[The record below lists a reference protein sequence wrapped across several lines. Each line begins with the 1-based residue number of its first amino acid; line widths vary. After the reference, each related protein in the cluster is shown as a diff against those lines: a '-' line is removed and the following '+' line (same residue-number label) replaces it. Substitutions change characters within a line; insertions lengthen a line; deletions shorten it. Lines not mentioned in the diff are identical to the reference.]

1 MSRPLALMLAALW
14 LPLLCPSPSRA
25 AANPLITTPPANSGP
40 AWSPAAD
47 PMLAASGFVEE
58 EFFIEG
64 TASAYLAPAP
74 LPSSGVW
81 AATPGATAP
90 YKTRILV
97 RRPADPKRFNGSVLV
112 EWLNVTAG
120 TDSAPDWTYARVE
133 ILRSGY
139 AWVGVSAQW
148 VGVESPAAPPF
159 PGAPR
164 PLVFFNPARYG
175 TLTHPGDSYSYDIFS
190 QAGRSLRTPNGPD
203 PLGGLQRELLLA
215 AGESQS
221 AGRMVTYVNAVHPV
235 AGVYDGFL
243 VHSRSGGAAALSQ
256 VLKAGAGSPPSPGPT
271 PAIALAPGTPALL
284 RSDLATPVF
293 VVQAETDIPGSV
305 LARRADDASFR
316 LWELTGTAHA
326 DAYVLTGGL
335 DEETITESICDLSGT
350 PAIDTIPVNA
360 GPHTFSVRAALHHLD
375 AWVRGEGEPP
385 RGQPIT
391 TVGNVIQRDAAT
403 GIALGGIRLPQ
414 IEVPK
419 WTLRGDR
426 GPGGNFFCFLFG
438 RTDFWNGDA
447 DPWDGTPSDAS
458 PTPEPDLDALYRNH
472 GEYVS
477 EFMRATNASIKA
489 GFVLKAD
496 REEITQR
503 AVHSQIGK

>member
-1 MSRPLALMLAALW
+1 LTLLSLLLVLA
-14 LPLLCPSPSRA
+14 SVSA
-25 AANPLITTPPANSGP
+25 AASNPVITSPPPNSGP
-40 AWSPAAD
+40 AWSPGAD
-47 PMLAASGFVEE
+47 PTLAESGFVEE

-64 TASAYLAPAP
+64 TATAYTAATP
-74 LPSSGVW
+74 LSSDGRW
-81 AATPGATAP
+81 AATPGTTAP

-97 RRPADPKRFNGSVLV
+97 RRPADAKRFNGTVVV

-120 TDSAPDWTYARVE
+120 TDSAPDWTFPRRE

-148 VGVESPAAPPF
+148 VGVESPNPPPF

-164 PLVFFNPARYG
+164 PLIFFNPARYG

-190 QAGRSLRTPNGPD
+190 QAGQALRSPNGPN
-203 PLGGLQRELLLA
+203 PLGDAPIAALLA

-243 VHSRSGGAAALSQ
+243 VHSRSGGAAPLSQ
-256 VLKAGAGSPPSPGPT
+256 VLKAGTGSPASPGPT
-271 PAIALAPGTPALL
+271 PAIGLAPGVSTLL

-293 VVQAETDIPGSV
+293 VLQTETDIPGSV

-326 DAYVLTGGL
+326 DAYILTGGI

-360 GPHTFSVRAALHHLD
+360 GPHTYSARAALHHLN
-375 AWVRGEGEPP
+375 AWVREGVEPP
-385 RGQPIT
+385 VGDRIT
-391 TVGNVIQRDAAT
+391 TVGNVIQRDAAS

-414 IEVPK
+414 IAVPK

-438 RTDFWNGDA
+438 RTDFWDGDS
-447 DPWDGTPSDAS
+447 DPWDNTPSDAS
-458 PTPEPDLDALYRNH
+458 PTPEPDLDVLYPNH
-472 GEYVS
+472 GSYVS
-477 EFMRATNASIKA
+477 QFKRATNKAVKA

-496 REEITQR
+496 RQEITQK
-503 AVHSQIGK
+503 AVHAPIGRR